1 MNLSAIVIT
10 KNEERNIER
19 CLASVSFA
27 DEIIVV
33 DAESQ
38 DRTAELA
45 RKAGATVFVR
55 SWPGYGEQKNFGRE
69 QAHGDWL
76 LFIDAD
82 EKVSAEL
89 AQEIQ
94 KVVSSQLSQLRQG
107 ATLGEAVVS
116 SNFYWLRIVTV
127 FLGKPLHH
135 LYGHNP
141 RPMRRNSGRW
151 TDSNVHEQVETNMG
165 QQITLGDQHSA
176 ILSNGLLHYSHPT
189 IQSYMA
195 KMHTYTTL
203 DAKQMLRTKAHRSG
217 RPVKP
222 RIWLPIW
229 LALRQ
234 FIKLLIYRRGIWD
247 GLAGITW
254 CVLSAYY
261 EFEMGQKYVRGTRL

>member
-1 MNLSAIVIT
+1 MNLSAIIIT
-10 KNEERNIER
+10 KNEERNIKC

-33 DAESQ
+33 DAQSE

-45 RKAGATVFVR
+45 QRAGATVFVR
-55 SWPGYGEQKNFGRE
+55 AWPGYGEQKNFGRE
-69 QAHGDWL
+69 QAHGEWL

-82 EKVSAEL
+82 EEVTPEL
-89 AQEIQ
+89 NQEI
-94 KVVSSQLSQLRQG
+94 KTVITNYESRI
-107 ATLGEAVVS
+107 TNHE
-116 SNFYWLRIVTV
+116 FYWLRIVTV
-127 FLGKPLHH
+127 FLGKPLRH

-141 RPMRRNSGRW
+141 RLMRRNSGRW

-176 ILSNGLLHYSHPT
+176 ILSAPLLHHSHPT
-189 IQSYMA
+189 IRSYIE

-203 DAKQMLRTKAHRSG
+203 DAKQMLRANRHRSG

-222 RIWLPIW
+222 RLWLPVW

-234 FIKLLIYRRGIWD
+234 FVKLLIYRQGILD
-247 GLAGITW
+247 GLPGITW

-261 EFEMGQKYVRGTRL
+261 EFEMGTKYVRGIKKV